1 MTLAAPAFD
10 RLKDKLDGPTM
21 VWPHHNKQGSIV

>member
-10 RLKDKLDGPTM
+10 GLKDKLDGPTM
-21 VWPHHNKQGSIV
+21 VWPHDDNQVSIL